1 MSMNR
6 LMRETQ
12 TAAGMVT
19 RVVFISPSGQ
29 VEGADAYRSGS
40 HIWRRAEDETPDAF
54 EARVLEEAEW
64 LALRRGEPVALIPLS
79 AS

>member
-1 MSMNR
+1 MDR

-40 HIWRRAEDETPDAF
+40 HIWRRAEDEPPEAF
-54 EARVLEEAEW
+54 EARAIREAQL
-64 LALRRGEPVALIPLS
+64 LALRRGEPISLIPVD
-79 AS
+79 A